1 MEKTINEFKKSD
13 GEVLMLE
20 DPGNN
25 CPMCNS
31 PPTCKEGI
39 TWAMGDLSNAYAFGK
54 YGIKKDP
61 KKANKWLLEAVNAND
76 LQSLYTPSKK
86 CITLALV
93 AIRHMAKLLYQ

>member
-1 MEKTINEFKKSD
+1 
-13 GEVLMLE
+13 
-20 DPGNN
+20 
-25 CPMCNS
+25 
-31 PPTCKEGI
+31 
-39 TWAMGDLSNAYAFGK
+39 MGDLSNAYAFGK